1 MQKLIFQTIFVRMNF
16 RVNLLRDTD
25 MGYTI
30 RWQFLEYNKYR
41 VLGNNGY
48 LKYSCRYQ
56 CFGSREQNFKSTFS
70 SDGFCIII
78 TIPGAKNQITFQFI
92 YSGKI
97 MKHVLDL
104 RTGNLSLGTA
114 LISRGEW
121 FRNILKT
128 SIHIK
133 TTINRLYLIII

>member
-1 MQKLIFQTIFVRMNF
+1 M
-16 RVNLLRDTD
+16 
-25 MGYTI
+25 
-30 RWQFLEYNKYR
+30 
-41 VLGNNGY
+41 
-48 LKYSCRYQ
+48 
-56 CFGSREQNFKSTFS
+56 KSAFS
-70 SDGFCIII
+70 SDDIII
-78 TIPGAKNQITFQFI
+78 IMTVPGTKNQITFQFI

-121 FRNILKT
+121 FRNVKKT